1 VKKKKPDK
9 FWSHLPDNFSTQG
22 GQGSLKRQQG
32 MHSATVKLTL
42 TNKEEVLGDAEVTG
56 TQEEN
61 DHVIWEFIA
70 IQEGKA
76 KWP

>member
-1 VKKKKPDK
+1 
-9 FWSHLPDNFSTQG
+9 
-22 GQGSLKRQQG
+22 

-61 DHVIWEFIA
+61 DHVI
-70 IQEGKA
+70 
-76 KWP
+76 